1 VFFVKGHFV
10 TEIIVEEIHMT
21 MTENI
26 PNGRCIKTGERVIG
40 EESRKRREKWIYEQ
54 SVL

>member
-1 VFFVKGHFV
+1 
-10 TEIIVEEIHMT
+10 

-26 PNGRCIKTGERVIG
+26 PDGRSIKTGERVMG
-40 EESRKRREKWIYEQ
+40 DESSERREKWIYER